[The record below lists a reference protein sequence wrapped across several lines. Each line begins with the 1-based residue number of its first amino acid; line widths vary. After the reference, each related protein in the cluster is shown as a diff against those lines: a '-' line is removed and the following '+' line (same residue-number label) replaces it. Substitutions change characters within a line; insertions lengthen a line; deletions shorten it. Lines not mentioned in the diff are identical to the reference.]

1 MGDLD
6 RGGVS
11 GQSTPTDVRAVLF
24 QLLEDCVTKMIGR
37 GGTRQVAREKRVVIT
52 ATKEI
57 GVQRKKFFLA
67 PINAVPIPVDGL
79 TSGVKG
85 GWWQLQGKAADAWR
99 ETFDDCSS
107 KPQSLAGFIKTMVKQ
122 GVLVTRNVGTTVLY
136 APARKKMSIKAT
148 SPKKRVACPHCGRRL
163 EKRQRTKRNE
173 NLPGGL
179 M

>member
-6 RGGVS
+6 LGGVS
-11 GQSTPTDVRAVLF
+11 SHSTRTDVRAVLSR
-24 QLLEDCVTKMIGR
+24 LLEDCVTEMIG
-37 GGTRQVAREKRVVIT
+37 GDTRQVAREKRVVIT

-57 GVQRKKFFLA
+57 GVQRKQFFLA
-67 PINAVPIPVDGL
+67 LINAVPIPVDGL

-136 APARKKMSIKAT
+136 APARKKKSIKAT
-148 SPKKRVACPHCGRRL
+148 SPKKRGACPHCGRRL
-163 EKRQRTKRNE
+163 EKKQRTKRNE
-173 NLPGGL
+173 KL
-179 M
+179 